1 MFNSNFHIW
10 GSVDVGHLSPWWGS
24 KGVLVWW
31 CSHHWKVFYDIEHC
45 SHHWEFWPCFQKW
58 AKAIFH
64 LCHRHVITAAHC
76 TKDKNKKRL
85 DISWKSWFL
94 TVLFL
99 SFLPSQFTVRVG
111 EWDLSDDD
119 NYSVELPVTSIVA
132 HPNFRFPSQFSFLS
146 ISSMSTQSFNFRLTF
161 LSSNGWFQ
169 AKWILQWCCHIHSQT
184 ACPILTV
191 SCFIWCVKWF
201 FHFL

>member
-10 GSVDVGHLSPWWGS
+10 GSVDVGHLSPRWGS

-58 AKAIFH
+58 AKAIFY

-85 DISWKSWFL
+85 DISWKSWFSQWHVSSSPASCQASSQWGLESGTWATTTTTRSSCLSPPSLLIL
-94 TVLFL
+94 TLGFHSSFHFYQYHRCQLSHLIFVLHFYHL
-99 SFLPSQFTVRVG
+99 IIHFRPNGFYNDVAIFT
-111 EWDLSDDD
+111 LKQ
-119 NYSVELPVTSIVA
+119 PV
-132 HPNFRFPSQFSFLS
+132 QFS
-146 ISSMSTQSFNFRLTF
+146 
-161 LSSNGWFQ
+161 
-169 AKWILQWCCHIHSQT
+169 QWV
-184 ACPILTV
+184 V
-191 SCFIWCVKWF
+191 SLNV
-201 FHFL
+201 